1 MSNVRVEEVRVRSSN
16 ACVNDTIPLHL
27 SSQPDIDEMENLINH
42 SVQSTV
48 LPAPPRASSLF
59 HTLAYPGCSSS
70 KSLQRRPG
78 EGIEGLGS
86 VGAFLLHCLLG
97 SHALLVRLR

>member
-1 MSNVRVEEVRVRSSN
+1 MGSELILYS
-16 ACVNDTIPLHL
+16 DTIPLHL